1 MPRNILRVDSFHPT
15 IGSAYHAVEGYL
27 EYLATS
33 SGEGVVAPPLAL
45 PPIDALLIH
54 LLAVYQPV
62 RPSVA
67 DLAAAS
73 TWGVST
79 VLCRTDPAMRQ
90 VVAPR
95 EKSAHQWRSILDHY
109 LNERGVP
116 LVECVEVEEAREVLE
131 RVANPHVPAL
141 VIAPSEDGTSQH
153 STEAIAN
160 WLERAPRAVVVL
172 LGVGTTGDS
181 SALATLTACCTGSP
195 YRLALPRE
203 LAPALAESRIA
214 LVSRRDNVVLDTSLT
229 RIGQLFAKQFQFL
242 DLIKRVCDSALEQSD
257 LNDPLR
263 GSPRAGVLDSQ
274 QWKTAYDLRRS
285 LAECEQELLTLR
297 QSVDDMTRSLTFRIL
312 QRIRRLLSVL
322 APEGSSR
329 RHLARLAHTALR
341 GIHRGHGPAAAEQP
355 AKTHFRRAS

>member
-33 SGEGVVAPPLAL
+33 SGTSVVAPPLAL
-45 PPIDALLIH
+45 PPLDALLIH
-54 LLAVYQPV
+54 LLAVYQPT
-62 RPSVA
+62 RPFVA
-67 DLAAAS
+67 DLAAVP

-79 VLCRTDPAMRQ
+79 VLCRTDPALRQ
-90 VVAPR
+90 IVAPR
-95 EKSAHQWRSILDHY
+95 EQSTPPWRSILDHY
-109 LNERGVP
+109 LSERGSP
-116 LVECVEVEEAREVLE
+116 LVDCVEVEGAREALE

-153 STEAIAN
+153 STEAVTN

-172 LGVGTTGDS
+172 LGVGTTGDC
-181 SALATLTACCTGSP
+181 SALASLIACCTGSP

-214 LVSRRDNVVLDTSLT
+214 LVSRRDNGVLDTGLT
-229 RIGQLFAKQFQFL
+229 RIGHLFAKQFQFV

-257 LNDPLR
+257 LSDPLR

-274 QWKTAYDLRRS
+274 TGKSAYDLRRA
-285 LAECEQELLTLR
+285 LAEREQELLALR
-297 QSVDDMTRSLTFRIL
+297 QSVDDMTRSLTFRTL
-312 QRIRRLLSVL
+312 QRIRRLVRML
-322 APEGSSR
+322 APEGTSR
-329 RHLARLAHTALR
+329 RRLARLARSTLR
-341 GIHRGHGPAAAEQP
+341 VLHRGPGPAATEQP
-355 AKTHFRRAS
+355 ATTPFRRAS